1 MSILAKKPIITQ
13 AQEIHIRT
21 VLIILDK
28 IIDTLQKLY
37 FTKSKAGILY
47 LNLNNLSRMEKV
59 RLISKFNEIR
69 KKEKNEIRR
78 FFGSRLASMWTMIS
92 EIKSKRLRWY
102 GTVDNSLK
110 EIMNPFVEKT
120 NKSLND
126 VKNI

>member
-1 MSILAKKPIITQ
+1 MNILAKKPIITQ
-13 AQEIHIRT
+13 AQEIHIRI

-78 FFGSRLASMWTMIS
+78 FFGSRLALMWTIIS
-92 EIKSKRLRWY
+92 EIKSKRLR
-102 GTVDNSLK
+102 
-110 EIMNPFVEKT
+110 
-120 NKSLND
+120 
-126 VKNI
+126 